1 MAIQGCRMQ
10 GHRDGD
16 FLKRGPFRL
25 DTLSSPVQLCN
36 ALPGIFLR
44 TDIADH
50 KIDVALPLALDP
62 IALRLQSRA
71 RCGRVSGKPLS
82 FTIVVAH
89 VDFDQPR
96 ILQSSAMP
104 LRTRF
109 STSRTY
115 KILRFEQLPLS
126 RTAEQRTRVLAIARF
141 PGTNLLR
148 AQQRTDATA

>member
-1 MAIQGCRMQ
+1 MQ
-10 GHRDGD
+10 GNRDGG
-16 FLKRGPFRL
+16 FLERGQFRL
-25 DTLSSPVQLCN
+25 NTLSFLLQLGDP
-36 ALPGIFLR
+36 LPGILLG
-44 TDIADH
+44 DDVANH
-50 KIDVALPLALDP
+50 KVDVALPLALDP

-126 RTAEQRTRVLAIARF
+126 RAAEQRTRVLAIARF

>member
-1 MAIQGCRMQ
+1 MQ
-10 GHRDGD
+10 GNRDGG
-16 FLKRGPFRL
+16 FLERGQFRL
-25 DTLSSPVQLCN
+25 NTLSFLLQLGDP
-36 ALPGIFLR
+36 LPGILLG
-44 TDIADH
+44 DDVANH
-50 KIDVALPLALDP
+50 KVDVALPLALDP

-82 FTIVVAH
+82 LTIVVAH